1 MTAQETVKYI
11 CEALLERKGRDIEVL
26 HVEQLTSLT
35 EYFVIC
41 SATSTTQVKAL
52 ADSVEYHLKYDHDTM
67 PHHIEGFESSTWI
80 LLDYGCV
87 LVHVF
92 VPEAR
97 SFYNLENLWKDGT
110 PVSLAELGVEDADK
124 Q

>member
-1 MTAQETVKYI
+1 MKSNEILRLAAIALSGKKAVDLFAIRIGDLTV
-11 CEALLERKGRDIEVL
+11 
-26 HVEQLTSLT
+26 LTD
-35 EYFVIC
+35 YFLI
-41 SATSTTQVKAL
+41 ANGTSTTHVRAL
-52 ADSVEYHLKYDHDTM
+52 AEEVEEKLSEQGLQ
-67 PHHIEGFESSTWI
+67 PNAIEGKATGWI